1 MKPVHQACT
10 IQCYIL
16 VALFMGATQE
26 AGNLPL
32 PCPCGLIP
40 TTHAANT
47 STPPPLPL
55 PPATWLMTVTA
66 SPTTSDISPGL
77 DAVKGLTTRDG
88 RGANFW
94 EFRLDGAGLLLPIL
108 LFLQLAPGGAAAAAC
123 LESAL
128 LIAALAPPDAVEVGL
143 STTDV

>member
-1 MKPVHQACT
+1 
-10 IQCYIL
+10 
-16 VALFMGATQE
+16 
-26 AGNLPL
+26 
-32 PCPCGLIP
+32 
-40 TTHAANT
+40 
-47 STPPPLPL
+47 
-55 PPATWLMTVTA
+55 MTVTA
-66 SPTTSDISPGL
+66 SPTASDISSGL

-108 LFLQLAPGGAAAAAC
+108 LLLQLAPGGAAAAAC

-128 LIAALAPPDAVEVGL
+128 LIAALAPPDVVEVGL